1 MSPALQ
7 LFLQQLLNGLTIGM
21 IYALIALGYTMVY
34 GILQLINFAHGEV
47 FMVGGYLALT
57 AIGITT
63 SLVTGLPAW
72 GVIIFVFLFSMAGAA
87 ILGAGIERLA
97 YRPLRTSP
105 RLTALISAIGMSFVL
120 QNGVMLLYGSK
131 EQVMPDIL
139 PHWQADFA
147 GVTVTLVQILILVA
161 AVTLMIVLNLFV
173 KRTST
178 GRAMRAVAENPE
190 AASLMGISVDRVI
203 RSTFIAGSGL
213 AALGGTLFAMNYGSL
228 NFHDG
233 YLAGIKAFTA
243 AVFGGIGS
251 IPGAMLGGILLGVFE
266 GFCAGYLSSE
276 WKDVFSFGIL
286 VALLLFRPSGIFGE
300 NISEKV

>member
-1 MSPALQ
+1 MNPDLQ

-21 IYALIALGYTMVY
+21 VYALIALGYTMVY
-34 GILQLINFAHGEV
+34 GVLQLINFAHGEV

-57 AIGITT
+57 AIALAASFGPAFP
-63 SLVTGLPAW
+63 VWGLL
-72 GVIIFVFLFSMAGAA
+72 IFVFLFSMAGAA
-87 ILGAGIERLA
+87 LLGAGIERLA
-97 YRPLRTSP
+97 YRPLRGSP

-120 QNGVMLLYGSK
+120 QNAVMLLYGTK

-139 PHWQADFA
+139 PHWQVDLA
-147 GVTVTLVQILILVA
+147 GVTVSLVQVLIVVA
-161 AVTLMIVLNLFV
+161 AVSLMIFLNLFV
-173 KRTST
+173 KKTST

-203 RSTFIAGSGL
+203 RTTFVAGSAL
-213 AALGGTLFAMNYGSL
+213 AAMGGTLFAMNYGSL

-251 IPGAMLGGILLGVFE
+251 IPGAVVGGILLGVFE
-266 GFCAGYLSSE
+266 GFCAGYISSE
-276 WKDVFSFGIL
+276 WKDVFAFGLL

-300 NISEKV
+300 NVPEKV